1 MLAATSSISTAAEDT
16 ETVIGG
22 ASVRYMGAEAT
33 IACCT
38 AADACCLCAPQ
49 DRLRA
54 LLRVSPSSWALSA
67 CILRAAHGYVRLAAC
82 GVRGEERGRDARAT
96 GWRAEVRDISAF
108 RRSRAYLGTPAWWRP
123 NGCRAGRACRARL
136 AAASSRARCSPARC
150 SVNTEPSSGACDSN
164 INHTRA
170 GKGSGEDPD
179 GYYHQSPRLQRY
191 GSLRTLPTEV
201 AHVSHRAR

>member
-1 MLAATSSISTAAEDT
+1 MLAATSSISIAAEDT

-96 GWRAEVRDISAF
+96 GWRAEVRDISGAHMGI
-108 RRSRAYLGTPAWWRP
+108 SRDPM
-123 NGCRAGRACRARL
+123 RL
-136 AAASSRARCSPARC
+136 WA
-150 SVNTEPSSGACDSN
+150 
-164 INHTRA
+164 
-170 GKGSGEDPD
+170 
-179 GYYHQSPRLQRY
+179 
-191 GSLRTLPTEV
+191 
-201 AHVSHRAR
+201 

>member
-1 MLAATSSISTAAEDT
+1 MLAATSSISIAAEDT

-96 GWRAEVRDISAF
+96 GWRAEVRDISALTW
-108 RRSRAYLGTPAWWRP
+108 AYLGTP
-123 NGCRAGRACRARL
+123 
-136 AAASSRARCSPARC
+136 
-150 SVNTEPSSGACDSN
+150 
-164 INHTRA
+164 
-170 GKGSGEDPD
+170 
-179 GYYHQSPRLQRY
+179 
-191 GSLRTLPTEV
+191 
-201 AHVSHRAR
+201 

>member
-96 GWRAEVRDISAF
+96 GSGVPRCVIFPALTW
-108 RRSRAYLGTPAWWRP
+108 AYLGTP
-123 NGCRAGRACRARL
+123 
-136 AAASSRARCSPARC
+136 
-150 SVNTEPSSGACDSN
+150 
-164 INHTRA
+164 
-170 GKGSGEDPD
+170 
-179 GYYHQSPRLQRY
+179 
-191 GSLRTLPTEV
+191 
-201 AHVSHRAR
+201 

>member
-1 MLAATSSISTAAEDT
+1 MRNLFHRDVEARLFALKRQAGAHAPHDPTARCALRCRMRPCPSQACPVTRAPPAATCRGSGHPITHCGLQCARRHARRHQLHQHCGRGHRDGHWRR
-16 ETVIGG
+16 IGALYG
-22 ASVRYMGAEAT
+22 RRSHHP

-96 GWRAEVRDISAF
+96 GWRAEVRDISALTW
-108 RRSRAYLGTPAWWRP
+108 AYLGTP
-123 NGCRAGRACRARL
+123 
-136 AAASSRARCSPARC
+136 
-150 SVNTEPSSGACDSN
+150 
-164 INHTRA
+164 
-170 GKGSGEDPD
+170 
-179 GYYHQSPRLQRY
+179 
-191 GSLRTLPTEV
+191 
-201 AHVSHRAR
+201 

>member
-1 MLAATSSISTAAEDT
+1 MPHAPLSFPSLPCDTRSASSHLPRPWSPHHPLRSAMCSQTCSPPPAPSALRPAEDT

-96 GWRAEVRDISAF
+96 GWRAEVRDISGAHMGI
-108 RRSRAYLGTPAWWRP
+108 SRDPM
-123 NGCRAGRACRARL
+123 RL
-136 AAASSRARCSPARC
+136 WA
-150 SVNTEPSSGACDSN
+150 
-164 INHTRA
+164 
-170 GKGSGEDPD
+170 
-179 GYYHQSPRLQRY
+179 
-191 GSLRTLPTEV
+191 
-201 AHVSHRAR
+201 

>member
-54 LLRVSPSSWALSA
+54 LLFESAHHPGLYPHVFFELRTDMCGSRPAGCVARSAGATRVRPA
-67 CILRAAHGYVRLAAC
+67 
-82 GVRGEERGRDARAT
+82 GVPRC
-96 GWRAEVRDISAF
+96 VIF
-108 RRSRAYLGTPAWWRP
+108 RRSHGHISGPHEALGLIL
-123 NGCRAGRACRARL
+123 G
-136 AAASSRARCSPARC
+136 
-150 SVNTEPSSGACDSN
+150 
-164 INHTRA
+164 
-170 GKGSGEDPD
+170 GSDT
-179 GYYHQSPRLQRY
+179 Y
-191 GSLRTLPTEV
+191 G
-201 AHVSHRAR
+201 